1 MLLRDYGFENRIS
14 TAAGDGQTNL
24 SRSAPVAW

>member
-14 TAAGDGQTNL
+14 TSAGDVQTNL